1 MRARRSAARRARRR
15 RPAAVAAPARPTARC
30 APSSDDEEK
39 RLPWFFDPGT
49 YGGVIV
55 LTIFL
60 IVAPLA
66 LKSALEASGMDGNQ
80 VGVALSGVFVIGGSL
95 LWAFSY
101 VFRVFSKDMTY
112 STQLKQYE
120 DAVIQK
126 RFEELE
132 DDEVDALLGEIER
145 ESAVFWGG
153 TLHCSRTGC
162 STSTPRRGTRRRRSY
177 AGLVALAS
185 RAAIARA
192 LTAAPRA

>member
-1 MRARRSAARRARRR
+1 MRLAALLAASATAFHGPSRRLTKAPVAAARVANAPVAAARVASA
-15 RPAAVAAPARPTARC
+15 PVAAAAVALAPRQSTALY
-30 APSSDDEEK
+30 ASNDDEEK

-145 ESAVFWGG
+145 ESA
-153 TLHCSRTGC
+153 L
-162 STSTPRRGTRRRRSY
+162 
-177 AGLVALAS
+177 
-185 RAAIARA
+185 
-192 LTAAPRA
+192 

>member
-1 MRARRSAARRARRR
+1 MRAACGLLLGLAGAAAFSSPARRITALERTAPARRA
-15 RPAAVAAPARPTARC
+15 PAPVAAAPVRPPTALR
-30 APSSDDEEK
+30 AGSDDDEK

-66 LKSALEASGMDGNQ
+66 LKEALEASGMDGNQ

-145 ESAVFWGG
+145 ESA
-153 TLHCSRTGC
+153 L
-162 STSTPRRGTRRRRSY
+162 
-177 AGLVALAS
+177 
-185 RAAIARA
+185 
-192 LTAAPRA
+192 

>member
-1 MRARRSAARRARRR
+1 MRAACGLLGLAATAAAFHCPARRITAAARPLARTAPARRA
-15 RPAAVAAPARPTARC
+15 PAHGAAAAPARPTTALY
-30 APSSDDEEK
+30 ASNDDEEK

-145 ESAVFWGG
+145 ESA
-153 TLHCSRTGC
+153 L
-162 STSTPRRGTRRRRSY
+162 
-177 AGLVALAS
+177 
-185 RAAIARA
+185 
-192 LTAAPRA
+192 

>member
-1 MRARRSAARRARRR
+1 MMRFLVLAASATAFQGPGRRLTKAPVAAARVASA
-15 RPAAVAAPARPTARC
+15 PVAAAVALAPRRSTALY
-30 APSSDDEEK
+30 AGNDDEEK

-66 LKSALEASGMDGNQ
+66 LKEALEASGMDGNQ

-145 ESAVFWGG
+145 ESA
-153 TLHCSRTGC
+153 L
-162 STSTPRRGTRRRRSY
+162 
-177 AGLVALAS
+177 
-185 RAAIARA
+185 
-192 LTAAPRA
+192 

>member
-1 MRARRSAARRARRR
+1 MRCAFGLLGLAAWATAFSSPARRITAAARPLARRA
-15 RPAAVAAPARPTARC
+15 PADVAAAPARPTMALY
-30 APSSDDEEK
+30 ASNDDDEK

-145 ESAVFWGG
+145 ESA
-153 TLHCSRTGC
+153 L
-162 STSTPRRGTRRRRSY
+162 
-177 AGLVALAS
+177 
-185 RAAIARA
+185 
-192 LTAAPRA
+192 

>member
-1 MRARRSAARRARRR
+1 MRTACGLLLGLAGAAAFHCPARRITAAARPLARTA
-15 RPAAVAAPARPTARC
+15 PAHAVAAPARPTTALY
-30 APSSDDEEK
+30 ASNDDEEK

-66 LKSALEASGMDGNQ
+66 LKEALEASGMDGNQ

-145 ESAVFWGG
+145 ESA
-153 TLHCSRTGC
+153 L
-162 STSTPRRGTRRRRSY
+162 
-177 AGLVALAS
+177 
-185 RAAIARA
+185 
-192 LTAAPRA
+192 

>member
-1 MRARRSAARRARRR
+1 MMRAALLGVAACATAFHCPARRI
-15 RPAAVAAPARPTARC
+15 AAPARKSAPTHVAAALDPRHTTALC
-30 APSSDDEEK
+30 ASNDKEEK
-39 RLPWFFDPGT
+39 KLPWFVDPGT

-66 LKSALEASGMDGNQ
+66 LKSALEATGMDGNQ

-101 VFRVFSKDMTY
+101 IFRVFSKDMTY

-145 ESAVFWGG
+145 ESA
-153 TLHCSRTGC
+153 L
-162 STSTPRRGTRRRRSY
+162 
-177 AGLVALAS
+177 
-185 RAAIARA
+185 
-192 LTAAPRA
+192 

>member
-1 MRARRSAARRARRR
+1 MMRFLVLAAAATAFHGPVRRLTKAPVTIARAPTSAPIAL
-15 RPAAVAAPARPTARC
+15 APRQSTALY
-30 APSSDDEEK
+30 ASNDDEEK

-49 YGGVIV
+49 YGGVIG

-145 ESAVFWGG
+145 ESA
-153 TLHCSRTGC
+153 L
-162 STSTPRRGTRRRRSY
+162 
-177 AGLVALAS
+177 
-185 RAAIARA
+185 
-192 LTAAPRA
+192 

>member
-1 MRARRSAARRARRR
+1 MRTAACGLLGLACAAAFSSPARRITAISRPAPARRA
-15 RPAAVAAPARPTARC
+15 PADVAAAPARPTTALR
-30 APSSDDEEK
+30 ASNDDEEK

-145 ESAVFWGG
+145 ESA
-153 TLHCSRTGC
+153 L
-162 STSTPRRGTRRRRSY
+162 
-177 AGLVALAS
+177 
-185 RAAIARA
+185 
-192 LTAAPRA
+192 

>member
-1 MRARRSAARRARRR
+1 MMRFLVLAASATAFQGPGRRLTKA
-15 RPAAVAAPARPTARC
+15 PVAAPRVASAPVAAPTNAVAL
-30 APSSDDEEK
+30 APRRATTALRAGNDDDEK

-66 LKSALEASGMDGNQ
+66 LKEALEASGMDGNQ

-145 ESAVFWGG
+145 ESA
-153 TLHCSRTGC
+153 L
-162 STSTPRRGTRRRRSY
+162 
-177 AGLVALAS
+177 
-185 RAAIARA
+185 
-192 LTAAPRA
+192 

>member
-1 MRARRSAARRARRR
+1 MMRFLVLAASAAAFHGPGRRLTKAPVAAARVAGA
-15 RPAAVAAPARPTARC
+15 PVAAAVALAPRRSTALF
-30 APSSDDEEK
+30 ASNDDEEK

-66 LKSALEASGMDGNQ
+66 LKEALEASGMDGNQ

-145 ESAVFWGG
+145 ESA
-153 TLHCSRTGC
+153 L
-162 STSTPRRGTRRRRSY
+162 
-177 AGLVALAS
+177 
-185 RAAIARA
+185 
-192 LTAAPRA
+192 

>member
-1 MRARRSAARRARRR
+1 MRTACGLLGLAACAAAFSSPARRITTAARPLARRA
-15 RPAAVAAPARPTARC
+15 PSHVAAAPTRPTTALR
-30 APSSDDEEK
+30 ASNDDDEK

-145 ESAVFWGG
+145 ESA
-153 TLHCSRTGC
+153 L
-162 STSTPRRGTRRRRSY
+162 
-177 AGLVALAS
+177 
-185 RAAIARA
+185 
-192 LTAAPRA
+192 

>member
-1 MRARRSAARRARRR
+1 MVARNSATIALAPERARLARRFRASAATLFTFTHRLGGRRR
-15 RPAAVAAPARPTARC
+15 DHDVARIAAAALAPRRSTALY
-30 APSSDDEEK
+30 ASNDDEEK

-145 ESAVFWGG
+145 ESA
-153 TLHCSRTGC
+153 L
-162 STSTPRRGTRRRRSY
+162 
-177 AGLVALAS
+177 
-185 RAAIARA
+185 
-192 LTAAPRA
+192 

>member
-1 MRARRSAARRARRR
+1 MRTTAGLLGVAACATAFHCPARRI
-15 RPAAVAAPARPTARC
+15 AAPARTSAPAPVAAALAPRQTTALY
-30 APSSDDEEK
+30 ASNGDEEK
-39 RLPWFFDPGT
+39 KLPWFVDPGT

-66 LKSALEASGMDGNQ
+66 LKSALEATGMDGNQ

-101 VFRVFSKDMTY
+101 IFRVFSKDMTY

-145 ESAVFWGG
+145 EG
-153 TLHCSRTGC
+153 
-162 STSTPRRGTRRRRSY
+162 
-177 AGLVALAS
+177 AL
-185 RAAIARA
+185 
-192 LTAAPRA
+192 

>member
-1 MRARRSAARRARRR
+1 MRAACGLLLGLAGAAAFHSPVRRIQAVTRTAPARRA
-15 RPAAVAAPARPTARC
+15 PAELAAAPARPPTALR
-30 APSSDDEEK
+30 AGSDDEEK

-145 ESAVFWGG
+145 ESA
-153 TLHCSRTGC
+153 L
-162 STSTPRRGTRRRRSY
+162 
-177 AGLVALAS
+177 
-185 RAAIARA
+185 
-192 LTAAPRA
+192 

>member
-1 MRARRSAARRARRR
+1 MRTAIGLLGIAAGVAAFHCPARRITAAARPLARTA
-15 RPAAVAAPARPTARC
+15 PVHAVAAPARPATALR
-30 APSSDDEEK
+30 AGNDDDEK

-145 ESAVFWGG
+145 ESA
-153 TLHCSRTGC
+153 L
-162 STSTPRRGTRRRRSY
+162 
-177 AGLVALAS
+177 
-185 RAAIARA
+185 
-192 LTAAPRA
+192 

>member
-1 MRARRSAARRARRR
+1 MRTACGLLGLAACATAFHCPARRITALSQPAQARRA
-15 RPAAVAAPARPTARC
+15 PPPAVAAPARPTTALS
-30 APSSDDEEK
+30 AGNDDDEK

-66 LKSALEASGMDGNQ
+66 LKEALEASGMDGNQ

-145 ESAVFWGG
+145 ESA
-153 TLHCSRTGC
+153 L
-162 STSTPRRGTRRRRSY
+162 
-177 AGLVALAS
+177 
-185 RAAIARA
+185 
-192 LTAAPRA
+192 

>member
-1 MRARRSAARRARRR
+1 MMRLAALLAASATAFHGPGRRLTKAPVAIARRLTKAPVAAAGVANA
-15 RPAAVAAPARPTARC
+15 PAAAVAPRQSTALY
-30 APSSDDEEK
+30 ASNDDEEK

-132 DDEVDALLGEIER
+132 DDEVDALLGDIER
-145 ESAVFWGG
+145 ESA
-153 TLHCSRTGC
+153 L
-162 STSTPRRGTRRRRSY
+162 
-177 AGLVALAS
+177 
-185 RAAIARA
+185 
-192 LTAAPRA
+192 

>member
-1 MRARRSAARRARRR
+1 MRTAIGLLGIAAGVAAFHCPARRITAITTAPARRA
-15 RPAAVAAPARPTARC
+15 PAHAVAAPARPTTALS
-30 APSSDDEEK
+30 ASNDDEEK

-145 ESAVFWGG
+145 ESA
-153 TLHCSRTGC
+153 L
-162 STSTPRRGTRRRRSY
+162 
-177 AGLVALAS
+177 
-185 RAAIARA
+185 
-192 LTAAPRA
+192 

>member
-1 MRARRSAARRARRR
+1 MRFLVLAASAAAFHGPGRRLTKAPVAAARVAGA
-15 RPAAVAAPARPTARC
+15 PVAAAVALAPRRSTALF
-30 APSSDDEEK
+30 ASNDDEEK

-66 LKSALEASGMDGNQ
+66 LKEALEASGMDGNQ

-145 ESAVFWGG
+145 ESA
-153 TLHCSRTGC
+153 L
-162 STSTPRRGTRRRRSY
+162 
-177 AGLVALAS
+177 
-185 RAAIARA
+185 
-192 LTAAPRA
+192 

>member
-1 MRARRSAARRARRR
+1 MRTACGLLGLAAWATAFQSPARRITAAARPLARRA
-15 RPAAVAAPARPTARC
+15 PAELAAAPARLATALS
-30 APSSDDEEK
+30 ASNDDEEK

-66 LKSALEASGMDGNQ
+66 LKEALEASGMDGNQ

-132 DDEVDALLGEIER
+132 DDEVNALLGEIER
-145 ESAVFWGG
+145 ESA
-153 TLHCSRTGC
+153 L
-162 STSTPRRGTRRRRSY
+162 
-177 AGLVALAS
+177 
-185 RAAIARA
+185 
-192 LTAAPRA
+192 

>member
-1 MRARRSAARRARRR
+1 MRTAIGLLGIAAGVAAFHCPARRITAVSRTAPALRA
-15 RPAAVAAPARPTARC
+15 PAHAVAAPARPTTALR
-30 APSSDDEEK
+30 ASNDDEEK

-145 ESAVFWGG
+145 ESA
-153 TLHCSRTGC
+153 L
-162 STSTPRRGTRRRRSY
+162 
-177 AGLVALAS
+177 
-185 RAAIARA
+185 
-192 LTAAPRA
+192 